1 MGTILLHSL
10 IIYWCVGIVLSV
22 LHLKEYHDRGY
33 DITIL
38 DLILEVVTSVFWPIT
53 YIILYKDKVLLKGKP
68 NGTTSKP

>member
-1 MGTILLHSL
+1 MDPIVLHSL
-10 IIYWCVGIVLSV
+10 IIYWCIGLVLSV
-22 LHLKEYHDRGY
+22 LHLKEYHDSGY

-38 DLILEVVTSVFWPIT
+38 DLVLETMTSLFWPIT